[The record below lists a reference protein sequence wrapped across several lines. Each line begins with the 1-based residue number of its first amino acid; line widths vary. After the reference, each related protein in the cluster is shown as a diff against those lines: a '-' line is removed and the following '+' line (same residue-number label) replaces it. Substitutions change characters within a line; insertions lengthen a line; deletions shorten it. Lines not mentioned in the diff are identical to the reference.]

1 MRHIYEIL
9 VLLPLGSDTVRNFRL
24 RILSHQEDSGWIS
37 HPELEPGATFR
48 CGDHCAN
55 HSNSFEWRV
64 KKDEKNMQLKK
75 QHDMIGYRKID
86 PLPQSAMGFP

>member
-37 HPELEPGATFR
+37 HLELESGATFR

-64 KKDEKNMQLKK
+64 KKDKKSMQLKNS
-75 QHDMIGYRKID
+75 MTRSATRKANHL
-86 PLPQSAMGFP
+86 PLSVMNVP